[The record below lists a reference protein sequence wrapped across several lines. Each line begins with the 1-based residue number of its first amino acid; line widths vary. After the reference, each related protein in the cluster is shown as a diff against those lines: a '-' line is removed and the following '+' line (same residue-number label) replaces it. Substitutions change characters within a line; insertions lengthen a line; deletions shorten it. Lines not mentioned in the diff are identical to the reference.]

1 MSATTQRLA
10 PRRGTRRGPTVGH
23 RPIPRRT
30 GTDRQFLSFRPGPK
44 LSTLQEVVQLTWAAM
59 ESGSPAPCL
68 ICERGVMTTDG
79 CGSCGSQLS

>member
-1 MSATTQRLA
+1 
-10 PRRGTRRGPTVGH
+10 
-23 RPIPRRT
+23 
-30 GTDRQFLSFRPGPK
+30 LSFRPGPK